1 MYRIKTIPTIRMITD
16 RYELST
22 EKSLLA
28 FKFVSKGPKGQIT
41 KLIRYT
47 ETSVKN
53 TYNLGFGDYDAE
65 TDDIND
71 TVITNN
77 GDSKKVLKT
86 VAATVYSFT
95 HHYPKAKVFAIGS
108 TLARTRLYRI
118 GISNNL
124 TEISKDFIVL
134 GLKDNEW
141 HKFKSG
147 EEYEAFLIERKKL

>member
-1 MYRIKTIPTIRMITD
+1 MLTD

-28 FKFVSKGPKGQIT
+28 FKFISKGPKGQIT
-41 KLIRYT
+41 KLIRYS
-47 ETSVKN
+47 ETNFEN

-65 TDDIND
+65 TDDIDD

-77 GDSKKVLKT
+77 GDSQKVLKT
-86 VAATVYSFT
+86 VAATVYAFT
-95 HHYPKAKVFAIGS
+95 HHYPNAKVFATGS

-118 GISNNL
+118 GISTNL
-124 TEISKDFIVL
+124 TEISKDFTVL
-134 GLKDNEW
+134 GLKDNGW

-147 EEYEAFLIERKKL
+147 EEYDAFMVERKKS